1 MFDFI
6 NSNCLDEHNIIFTV
20 AFSNLKY
27 VLICFVFLY
36 YFSDYFDAGIDM
48 LKESLTEI
56 TTNAVWIIQEPG
68 ISVVKLTEEILKIME
83 SDEAKDYSLILCTQI
98 LGILKFHGPSSTKRE
113 EMMMNFYKDICV
125 NQESFKNWTD
135 FLSIYIPN
143 HISAHSQFVYQ
154 LMINNFLRQSVQF
167 CLPKKDESLDL
178 AKLKLSKEEEAT
190 MKYVAGYVAFSIK
203 KSVRRKTTPEAKAVI
218 KVLDRLGCS
227 NDQDI
232 ADDSSLKNYTMH
244 WIMQINRGGLF
255 EVNDEFY
262 SFIKLTEHLARIILN
277 KKLLIQYCGHD
288 IRAVLRGGYRIFF
301 KYVKGP
307 KLKIEN
313 FPDFRNFPDFPIWC
327 PFISPISC
335 SN

>member
-1 MFDFI
+1 MNFI
-6 NSNCLDEHNIIFTV
+6 KIIFQKIWAV
-20 AFSNLKY
+20 VM
-27 VLICFVFLY
+27 VLIKFCLFMAVMF
-36 YFSDYFDAGIDM
+36 AGAWALAPLGTIHSKDIDM
-48 LKESLTEI
+48 SQF
-56 TTNAVWIIQEPG
+56 NNHPN
-68 ISVVKLTEEILKIME
+68 
-83 SDEAKDYSLILCTQI
+83 
-98 LGILKFHGPSSTKRE
+98 

-125 NQESFKNWTD
+125 NKESFKNWTD

-154 LMINNFLRQSVQF
+154 LMIDNFLRQSVQF

-190 MKYVAGYVAFSIK
+190 MRYVAGYVAFSIK

-288 IRAVLRGGYRIFF
+288 IRAGH
-301 KYVKGP
+301 
-307 KLKIEN
+307 
-313 FPDFRNFPDFPIWC
+313 
-327 PFISPISC
+327 SC
-335 SN
+335 SAN